1 MGMARR
7 KGKYNAIFWNRCRLI
22 TVVWRNKMKKF
33 FLILKYAKVKKIY
46 ISAILLLAALS
57 SYLEVTPTT
66 LLGKASDKLISVM
79 GGTKELG
86 EDIILLISSF
96 AVMVVLGGI
105 VRNLFCYLTSRYS
118 NMIIYCLRKE
128 CFNKLLNINYDYL
141 NFNEKSSVLN
151 TIYNHT
157 GRLEMVFSTAL
168 FTLVSDIFD
177 LIMISI
183 YIVTIDP
190 VIIVI
195 LALFIPIKYIIGIR
209 SSKVQKNIALEKI
222 RYEERMISVINE
234 TYDVISTI
242 KIFSGKNRANKDM
255 NLYNRQYYNKC
266 NEADLKLSSFFVV
279 EKALRIIGKTMALIY
294 ISANILKGYNSV
306 GTFMVVAFY
315 ADKFYSPL
323 TNITRYFQMIQNG
336 MASIDKIIEFIKVPN
351 EISKDNIT
359 FEESKEMKLRCKNIS
374 IYANDNCIIKNISC
388 EFNSGML
395 NIVTGESGSGK
406 SSLIKAILGIYNI
419 KSGNIFINEIYKSVE
434 PLFSFASQDVAIF
447 NESII
452 DNCLYPL
459 DSETASEE
467 QLIEA
472 RKLLRL
478 FLFEEKKIL
487 EFAGEGGTNLSGG
500 EKKRIAFIRAI
511 ISKAPIL
518 ILDEITSNLDIDNIR
533 KMEDIIIKETKNRL
547 VVLVTHDW
555 QGFINKVRLNQ
566 IQIIKHTGGL

>member
-1 MGMARR
+1 
-7 KGKYNAIFWNRCRLI
+7 
-22 TVVWRNKMKKF
+22 
-33 FLILKYAKVKKIY
+33 
-46 ISAILLLAALS
+46 
-57 SYLEVTPTT
+57 
-66 LLGKASDKLISVM
+66 
-79 GGTKELG
+79 
-86 EDIILLISSF
+86 
-96 AVMVVLGGI
+96 
-105 VRNLFCYLTSRYS
+105 
-118 NMIIYCLRKE
+118 
-128 CFNKLLNINYDYL
+128 
-141 NFNEKSSVLN
+141 
-151 TIYNHT
+151 
-157 GRLEMVFSTAL
+157 MVFSTAL

-177 LIMISI
+177 LIMISV
-183 YIVTIDP
+183 YIIAIDP
-190 VIIVI
+190 VIVVI
-195 LALFIPIKYIIGIR
+195 LTLFIPIKYILGIR

-222 RYEERMISVINE
+222 GYEERMISVINE

-242 KIFSGKNRANKDM
+242 KIFGGKNRANKVM

-266 NEADLKLSSFFVV
+266 NEADFKLSSFFVV
-279 EKALRIIGKTMALIY
+279 EKALRILGKTLALIY

-306 GTFMVVAFY
+306 GAFMVVALY
-315 ADKFYSPL
+315 ADKFYSPI

-336 MASIDKIIEFIKVPN
+336 MVSIDKIIEFIKVPN
-351 EISKDNIT
+351 EINKDNIT
-359 FEESKEMKLRCKNIS
+359 FEKSKEIKLRCKNIS

-388 EFNSGML
+388 EFHSGIL

-419 KSGNIFINEIYKSVE
+419 KSGNIFINEIYKDVE

-447 NESII
+447 NESIL

-518 ILDEITSNLDIDNIR
+518 ILDEITSNLDVENMR
-533 KMEDIIIKETKNRL
+533 KMEEIIIKETKNRL

-555 QGFINKVRLNQ
+555 QGFINKVELNQ